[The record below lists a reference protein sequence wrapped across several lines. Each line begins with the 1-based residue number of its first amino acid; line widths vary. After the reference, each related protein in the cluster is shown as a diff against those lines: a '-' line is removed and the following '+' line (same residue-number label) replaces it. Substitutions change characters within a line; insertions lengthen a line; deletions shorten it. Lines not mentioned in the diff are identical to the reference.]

1 VDAAS
6 VVERPNNLGEKRK
19 PKAERRLKNYRQY
32 AQAWQSLQTSAVEI
46 QPPIALSGRRF
57 ASGLPCVMFKND
69 LVYF

>member
-46 QPPIALSGRRF
+46 QPPIALDLDLGQPITPWPRF
-57 ASGLPCVMFKND
+57 SCVTK
-69 LVYF
+69 